1 MSTLAHEGLNQ
12 GAYGDATRIIRAS
25 DLRLD
30 MSWSLLNRN
39 RWSRPSPQ
47 QKACTALGEFEFVH
61 ICGCSRLHCHAR
73 IFLASLALAMAG
85 VMATSCVC
93 RCIHRCTFSKAAAWT
108 TKRQDEIAAV
118 ALHNTANKHEG
129 RSGIKRCRA
138 HSYDSLDFTRIVF
151 CGICLDEEIP
161 PPL

>member
-1 MSTLAHEGLNQ
+1 V
-12 GAYGDATRIIRAS
+12 
-25 DLRLD
+25 RLD
-30 MSWSLLNRN
+30 MSRSLLNCN
-39 RWSRPSPQ
+39 RWSWPSQQQAFAQ

-61 ICGCSRLHCHAR
+61 IYGCGRLHCHALMS
-73 IFLASLALAMAG
+73 LASLALAMSE
-85 VMATSCVC
+85 VMATNCVC
-93 RCIHRCTFSKAAAWT
+93 WCVYRCTFAIAAAWT

-118 ALHNTANKHEG
+118 PLHNTADKHEG

-161 PPL
+161 PPLTWRGGGSYTSVETS